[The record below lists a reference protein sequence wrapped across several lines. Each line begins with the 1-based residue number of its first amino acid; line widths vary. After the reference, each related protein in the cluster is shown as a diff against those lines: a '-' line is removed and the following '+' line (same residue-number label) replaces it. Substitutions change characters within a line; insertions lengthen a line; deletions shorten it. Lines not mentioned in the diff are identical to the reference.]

1 MYGQCKHGLIFQ
13 VFSNTEIPPISDT
26 VLKESLMKLR
36 SNPKFS
42 DVTLKINGKTVPA
55 HKCLL
60 AARSG
65 KFKMMF
71 EAQMSENGEHTI
83 LIETQKPQLFMS
95 MIDWI
100 YSSELD
106 FPDSTS
112 DIFEMILLA
121 DEYLLEDLR
130 RKCEDG
136 LIYRLDQDNAL
147 EILVI
152 ASKYPTIASD
162 NLIEYAINTLI
173 EDFDVIL
180 RKHPKLEDELKSSR
194 GVTIGVPGLVTKI
207 LMFIHQR
214 KTKSKR
220 VAFLSRDSSREF
232 LREERNESFLSGS

>member
-1 MYGQCKHGLIFQ
+1 
-13 VFSNTEIPPISDT
+13 
-26 VLKESLMKLR
+26 MKLR

-42 DVTLKINGKTVPA
+42 DVTLKINGKIVPA

-71 EAQMSENGEHTI
+71 EAQMCEQGEHTI
-83 LIETQKPQLFMS
+83 VIDTQKPQLFMS
-95 MIDWI
+95 LIDWI

-106 FPDSTS
+106 FPDSTA
-112 DIFEMILLA
+112 DIFELILLA

-147 EILVI
+147 EILVV
-152 ASKYPTIASD
+152 ACKYPTIASD

-180 RKHPKLEDELKSSR
+180 RKHPKLEDELKSKFDSHR
-194 GVTIGVPGLVTKI
+194 RCARARHEDPDVHPPAKDKVEESCFPVERLLTRIPTRRT
-207 LMFIHQR
+207 QR
-214 KTKSKR
+214 KFPVWKLTLLPDLLTLNSY
-220 VAFLSRDSSREF
+220 
-232 LREERNESFLSGS
+232 